1 MKEIAQR
8 YPGKVRFVSENW
20 GDSKLA
26 EKYGIKR
33 YPVVFVNEVLVAK
46 PDDFGW
52 GGEKG
57 RYKPWTNP
65 ANHEKFRNDL
75 VRMIEVAFRDQTEL
89 ARQFEV
95 KPGAGEIATL
105 PNFSAQDLQSNEI
118 TPAMLSGKVV
128 IVEFWA
134 TWCPPCRST
143 LNWLGELKRR
153 YGDKLVV
160 VAISVESEEADV
172 REFAKTIDPSVRLS
186 LGSEALVSSFGNI
199 TAVPTMYVFDQHG
212 KVAGIFYGATND
224 LHPRAEGILESLI
237 K

>member
-1 MKEIAQR
+1 MKEVAQR
-8 YPGKVRFVSENW
+8 YAGKVHFVSENW

-57 RYKPWTNP
+57 RYKPWAHP

-89 ARQFEV
+89 VRQFEV

-105 PNFSAQDLQSNEI
+105 PDFNAPDLQNQNI
-118 TPAMLSGKVV
+118 TPAILSGKVV

-143 LNWLGELKRR
+143 LHWLGKLKQR

-160 VAISVESEEADV
+160 LAISVESEESDV

-212 KVAGIFYGATND
+212 KVAGIFYGATED
-224 LHPRAEGILESLI
+224 LHPRAERILGSLI

>member
-1 MKEIAQR
+1 MKEVAQR
-8 YPGKVRFVSENW
+8 HAGKVRFVSENW

-57 RYKPWTNP
+57 RYKPWANP

-75 VRMIEVAFRDQTEL
+75 ERMIEVAFRDQKEL

-95 KPGAGEIATL
+95 TPGAGEIATL
-105 PNFSAQDLQSNEI
+105 PNFSAQDLHNQNI
-118 TPAMLSGKVV
+118 TTEMLSGKVV

-143 LNWLGELKRR
+143 LNWLGKLKQR
-153 YGDKLVV
+153 YGEKLVV
-160 VAISVESEEADV
+160 LAISVESEEADV
-172 REFAKTIDPSVRLS
+172 REYAKTIDPSVRLS
-186 LGSEALVSSFGNI
+186 LGSEALVSSFGSI
-199 TAVPTMYVFDQHG
+199 TAVPTMYVFDQQG
-212 KVAGIFYGATND
+212 KVAGIFYGAPEN
-224 LHPRAEGILESLI
+224 LHTKAEGTLGSLI